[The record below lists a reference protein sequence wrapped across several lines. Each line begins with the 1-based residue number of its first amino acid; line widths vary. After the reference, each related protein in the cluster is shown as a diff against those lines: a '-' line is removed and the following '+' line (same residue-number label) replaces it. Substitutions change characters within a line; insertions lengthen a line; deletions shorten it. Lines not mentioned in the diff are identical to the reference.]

1 MFRNTGVEVF
11 VKRKVIILI
20 LILLIILIKRKK
32 AALTSWVWS
41 RVFER
46 CGLG

>member
-11 VKRKVIILI
+11 VKRKKKII
-20 LILLIILIKRKK
+20 IIIITKRKK

>member
-1 MFRNTGVEVF
+1 MFRNTGVEVC
-11 VKRKVIILI
+11 VKRKVI